1 MRETM
6 PVEELDLRAQMCRQ
20 QVAEVRSAPDDK
32 SLNQVK
38 EEIIQNHLQEVADH
52 ARLLALQE
60 EIYAVGLLPE
70 DAIKALAKF
79 KGWGEVT
86 QISDLEGGDKK
97 YTWGRRFCAGGTG
110 MKAAGWEVPGGVVLT
125 WWK

>member
-1 MRETM
+1 M
-6 PVEELDLRAQMCRQ
+6 PDQELDLRAGMLRD
-20 QVAEVRSAPDDK
+20 ELSRIKSAPDDK

-38 EEIIQNHLQEVADH
+38 EEAMVRHFEEVAQI
-52 ARLLALQE
+52 AEMTALSE
-60 EIYAVGLLPE
+60 KIYAVGETPE
-70 DAIKALAKF
+70 KAIEALAKF
-79 KGWGEVT
+79 KGWGEITKV
-86 QISDLEGGDKK
+86 SDLDGGDPK